1 LLDLRLDEE
10 LPVCEVVVVVHLREA
25 GESDQ
30 CILSEI
36 E

>member
-1 LLDLRLDEE
+1 
-10 LPVCEVVVVVHLREA
+10 VCEVVVVVHLREA